1 MGIVEHSSVIP
12 IYAPHPKIFNMVAIP
27 YLNEVSSMIGGVRY
41 MSAEMNTQ
49 AHGSS
54 FLIPHTYPGRLIAA
68 EGLDGSGKS
77 TQLRLLQFWLQA
89 EGYEVLST
97 ELTASKLIKRALK
110 AGKKQGSM
118 DPMLL
123 SILHAADFAEIYERD
138 ILPALQRGAV
148 VLADRYV
155 YTAVARDLAR
165 GIDRAWIEDVYRC
178 AARPDLRIYFQI
190 DADQSLERTLSHHA
204 RLKYYQAGM
213 DLGLSHNPIDSFRAF
228 LQRIVHAYEHMI
240 DTAPYELLRLDAMLS
255 VKQQQRLLREAV
267 ENVLP
272 NE

>member
-1 MGIVEHSSVIP
+1 MNRQTHS
-12 IYAPHPKIFNMVAIP
+12 
-27 YLNEVSSMIGGVRY
+27 
-41 MSAEMNTQ
+41 
-49 AHGSS
+49 SS
-54 FLIPHTYPGRLIAA
+54 FLLPHSHAGKLIAA

-89 EGYEVLST
+89 EGYEVVVT

-110 AGKKQGSM
+110 RAKKQGSM
-118 DPMLL
+118 DAMLL
-123 SILHAADFAEIYERD
+123 SILYAADFAELYEGD

-165 GIDRAWIEDVYRC
+165 GVERAWIEEVYAF
-178 AARPDLRIYFQI
+178 AARPDLDIYFQI
-190 DADQSLERTLSHHA
+190 GADQALKRTLISHP

-228 LQRIVHAYEHMI
+228 QLRILHAYEDMFASSAN
-240 DTAPYELLRLDAMLS
+240 DLLQLDAMLP
-255 VKQQQRLLREAV
+255 VKVQQRLLREAV
-267 ENVLP
+267 EKALP
-272 NE
+272 AEW

>member
-1 MGIVEHSSVIP
+1 MVELWSTILTQK
-12 IYAPHPKIFNMVAIP
+12 YDPHPKIFNMVAILH
-27 YLNEVSSMIGGVRY
+27 LNEVSSIVRGVKS

-49 AHGSS
+49 AYGSS

-77 TQLRLLQFWLQA
+77 TQLHLLQFWLQA

-123 SILHAADFAEIYERD
+123 SILD
-138 ILPALQRGAV
+138 
-148 VLADRYV
+148 
-155 YTAVARDLAR
+155 
-165 GIDRAWIEDVYRC
+165 
-178 AARPDLRIYFQI
+178 
-190 DADQSLERTLSHHA
+190 
-204 RLKYYQAGM
+204 
-213 DLGLSHNPIDSFRAF
+213 
-228 LQRIVHAYEHMI
+228 AYEHMI

-267 ENVLP
+267 EKVLP